1 MFQQFC
7 QITYTNESIGRA
19 RPRWTKL
26 KGYIEVTYR
35 GSEEKHLIN
44 LAYVR
49 LFRAHTTGP
58 GQREAEQPAVV
69 QFADGR
75 EQQLVESYGDIFDR
89 VRTATL

>member
-1 MFQQFC
+1 MLNGQ
-7 QITYTNESIGRA
+7 NPGGA
-19 RPRWTKL
+19 KL

-49 LFRAHTTGP
+49 LFRAHISGP
-58 GQREAEQPAVV
+58 GQREADQPAVI
-69 QFADGR
+69 QFADGK

-89 VRTATL
+89 VRTATIE

>member
-1 MFQQFC
+1 
-7 QITYTNESIGRA
+7 
-19 RPRWTKL
+19 L

-49 LFRAHTTGP
+49 LFRAHISGP
-58 GQREAEQPAVV
+58 GQHEADQPAVI
-69 QFADGR
+69 QFADGK

-89 VRTATL
+89 VRAATIE